1 MQWGQQTGVDP
12 YLLMAIT
19 RRESAY
25 NPVALSPAGARGLM
39 QLMPGTATQV
49 SRQLGLNDPGPYGV
63 LEPELNIR
71 LGSTYLRDKLNRYRG
86 NRLAA
91 TAAYNAGPGRVD
103 QWLGTHS
110 MESFDLFVESIPFRE
125 TRDYVQA
132 VLSYRV
138 IFESLTN
145 GGSSEGVSLLN
156 ETEQAV
162 RYDRAL
168 VQR

>member
-1 MQWGQQTGVDP
+1 
-12 YLLMAIT
+12 
-19 RRESAY
+19 
-25 NPVALSPAGARGLM
+25 
-39 QLMPGTATQV
+39 
-49 SRQLGLNDPGPYGV
+49 
-63 LEPELNIR
+63 
-71 LGSTYLRDKLNRYRG
+71 
-86 NRLAA
+86 
-91 TAAYNAGPGRVD
+91 
-103 QWLGTHS
+103 

-138 IFESLTN
+138 IFESLAN